1 MRIVGRQQLVLLF
14 ALLLFVVGCG
24 GEAGRLVLE
33 DDFDGSNDAWGSETA
48 VQFSRGYASGR
59 YYFDVIEPDWLA
71 WTTVDSKLTDSR
83 IVFNAHLSAGS
94 EDSHYGAV
102 CRLRDAGTFYY
113 LAVSPDGFYGIFR
126 RIDGGPLQAINESGA
141 MAYSPAIRTGNE
153 SNQIEAVCEGDTLT
167 LLANGEVL
175 ETVVDDSLRRG
186 RFGFG
191 AASGPEAP
199 VRISFDDIAIYSP

>member
-1 MRIVGRQQLVLLF
+1 MTIASRQHLVLLL
-14 ALLLFVVGCG
+14 ALLLVVVGCG
-24 GEAGRLVLE
+24 GGAGRLVLE
-33 DDFDGSNDAWGSETA
+33 DDFDGSDDAWGSETA
-48 VQFSRGYASGR
+48 DQFSRGYASGR
-59 YYFDVIEPDWLA
+59 YNFDIIAPDWLA
-71 WTTVDSKLTDSR
+71 WTTVDRKLTDSR
-83 IVFNAHLSAGS
+83 IVINAHLSAGS
-94 EDSHYGAV
+94 EDSHFGAV

-141 MAYSPAIRTGNE
+141 MVHSPAIRTGNE
-153 SNQIEAVCEGDTLT
+153 SNLVEAICDGDTLT

-191 AASGPEAP
+191 AASGPQAP
-199 VRISFDDIAIYSP
+199 VRIGFDDIEVYSP